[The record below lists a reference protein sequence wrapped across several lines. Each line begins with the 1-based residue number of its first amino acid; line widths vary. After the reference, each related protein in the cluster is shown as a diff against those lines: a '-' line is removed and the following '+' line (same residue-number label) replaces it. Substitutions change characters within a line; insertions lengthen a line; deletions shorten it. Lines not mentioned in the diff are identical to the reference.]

1 MQTMK
6 LTAASIALSL
16 LVGTSTQAQTLQAS
30 PFGPEAAKTIEIVIT
45 AEQVSEVDIEVV
57 PGEVLMSS
65 QGDPVGSIT
74 AATERSDLIS
84 LSLEPA
90 ILDVLSA
97 PVGHVSLSTKAI
109 QRLQGEL
116 ILPLSTAEFAA
127 LVDAQLQSDRQEV
140 Y

>member
-6 LTAASIALSL
+6 LTATLIALS
-16 LVGTSTQAQTLQAS
+16 VMICTSTQAQTLQAS
-30 PFGPEAAKTIEIVIT
+30 PFGPAAAKTIDIVIT
-45 AEQVSEVDIEVV
+45 DEQVSEVDIEVV
-57 PGEVLMSS
+57 TGEVLMSS

-97 PVGHVSLSTKAI
+97 PVGQVSLSKKAL
-109 QRLQGEL
+109 QRLQGAL

-127 LVDAQLQSDRQEV
+127 LVDAQLKSDRQEV